1 MHNGTQAFETDR
13 LICRRFDMTDMQDML
28 DFWASDPGTQL
39 EYGEPVYTDA
49 AAVTGLLEKYISA
62 YEQPDTYRW
71 AIVEKESG
79 HNIGQIALCRV
90 YSDIMTAEIEYCIGD
105 RFRGHGY
112 AGEALRGLIRYMF
125 THTDIE
131 RLEAYHRGEN
141 TSSGRVLERSSMHI
155 TDNVERFRREGKIPE
170 GEVCYCIERDR

>member
-62 YEQPDTYRW
+62 YEQPYTYRW

-90 YSDIMTAEIEYCIGD
+90 YSDIMTAEIEYCIG
-105 RFRGHGY
+105 RQLPWEWLCRRSAPGAYRVYVHTY
-112 AGEALRGLIRYMF
+112 RY
-125 THTDIE
+125 
-131 RLEAYHRGEN
+131 RAP
-141 TSSGRVLERSSMHI
+141 RSISP
-155 TDNVERFRREGKIPE
+155 RREHKLRT
-170 GEVCYCIERDR
+170 CA